1 MAGAVAWATEGRQK
15 QHLTGEKQRLTP
27 LDTYLVLAPVVSNFR
42 AFNCHV

>member
-1 MAGAVAWATEGRQK
+1 MAGAVVWATEGQQK

-27 LDTYLVLAPVVSNFR
+27 LDIYLVLAPVLSNFL